1 VSLDNADTVI
11 EGGPVDQLGFFVSTY
26 EEGKALSEPVWE

>member
-11 EGGPVDQLGFFVSTY
+11 EGGPGSFDLFLVSTY

>member
-11 EGGPVDQLGFFVSTY
+11 EGGTAFTAEYNFATY

>member
-11 EGGPVDQLGFFVSTY
+11 EGGPHLRRESEISGRAPLL
-26 EEGKALSEPVWE
+26 ALF